1 MVSFDEGWKSP
12 QHILVILAHP
22 DDPEFFMGATIARW
36 TSLGHQ
42 VTYCL
47 LTRGDKGSNDRSVNP
62 QDLAALREREQAA
75 AASVLGV
82 QTIQFLNYLD
92 GCLIPSM
99 ELRKS
104 VARAVR
110 QVRPDILISCDPT
123 NYFPNEA
130 GINHPDHRAA
140 GQVVVDGY
148 FPAAGNVHY
157 FPELLTE
164 GLEPHSVKEIW
175 LTVTSVPNTT
185 IDVTAF
191 WDLKIRALKH
201 HISQIGDPAKL
212 EERIRARHTPDSTLE
227 APRYEEKFR
236 RFIFTR

>member
-1 MVSFDEGWKSP
+1 MVDFDEGWKAP
-12 QHILVILAHP
+12 QRILVILAHP

-36 TSLGHQ
+36 TSRGHQ
-42 VTYCL
+42 VIYCL
-47 LTRGDKGSNDRSVNP
+47 LTRGDKGSNDRLVHP
-62 QDLAALREREQAA
+62 QDLAALREGEQAA
-75 AASVLGV
+75 AAALIGV
-82 QTIQFLNYLD
+82 KSIEFLDYLD

-104 VARAVR
+104 VVRVVR
-110 QVRPDILISCDPT
+110 QVRPDILVTCDPT

-148 FPAAGNVHY
+148 FPASGNFHY
-157 FPELLTE
+157 FPELLVE

-175 LTVTSVPNTT
+175 LTVTSVPNTV
-185 IDVTAF
+185 IDVTNF
-191 WDLKIRALKH
+191 WETKINALKKH
-201 HISQIGDPAKL
+201 QSQIGDPARL
-212 EERIRARHTPDSTLE
+212 EERIRARHSPDTTLE

-236 RFIFTR
+236 RFIFQR